1 METEAGDYMFCFD
14 NTFSTISE
22 KVIFFEL
29 ILDNMGEEAQE
40 QEDWKRY
47 IPDTDVLEMK
57 LEDIL
62 VSRTLISNDSSL
74 VRYFSVWQGLK

>member
-1 METEAGDYMFCFD
+1 
-14 NTFSTISE
+14 
-22 KVIFFEL
+22 
-29 ILDNMGEEAQE
+29 MGEEAQE
-40 QEDWKRY
+40 QEDWKKY
-47 IPDTDVLEMK
+47 ISDTDVLEMK

>member
-1 METEAGDYMFCFD
+1 METEVGDYMFCFD

-40 QEDWKRY
+40 QEDWKKY
-47 IPDTDVLEMK
+47 ISDTDVLEMK

>member
-1 METEAGDYMFCFD
+1 METEVGDYMFCFD

-40 QEDWKRY
+40 QEDWKKY
-47 IPDTDVLEMK
+47 ISDTDVLEMK

-62 VSRTLISNDSSL
+62 VGRTLISNDSSL
-74 VRYFSVWQGLK
+74 VRYFSVW

>member
-1 METEAGDYMFCFD
+1 
-14 NTFSTISE
+14 
-22 KVIFFEL
+22 
-29 ILDNMGEEAQE
+29 MGEEAQE